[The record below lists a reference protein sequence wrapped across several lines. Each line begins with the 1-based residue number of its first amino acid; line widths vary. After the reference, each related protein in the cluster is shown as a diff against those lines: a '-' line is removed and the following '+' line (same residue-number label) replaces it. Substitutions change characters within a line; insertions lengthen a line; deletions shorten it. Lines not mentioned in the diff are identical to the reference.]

1 MDTFVE
7 QIVVKK
13 KGGKEWAIIAG
24 ILVAALILAAL
35 ALLLGPFALLLI
47 AGIGY
52 GAYWLITSQ
61 NIEYEYSVTNGD
73 IDIDQIIARRKRK
86 RIVSVSGQKIESMQ
100 PYKPEEYVGRQFD
113 RTVIAAPSAAEPGLW
128 CFTYSSKKNGRT
140 MVVFQ
145 PEERV
150 LSALKA
156 GLTKLVQLDMNRK
169 LAK

>member
-73 IDIDQIIARRKRK
+73 IDIDPRSSPGVNASASFPSPARRSNPCSPISR
-86 RIVSVSGQKIESMQ
+86 RNMWAASLT
-100 PYKPEEYVGRQFD
+100 GR
-113 RTVIAAPSAAEPGLW
+113 
-128 CFTYSSKKNGRT
+128 
-140 MVVFQ
+140 
-145 PEERV
+145 
-150 LSALKA
+150 
-156 GLTKLVQLDMNRK
+156 
-169 LAK
+169 

>member
-1 MDTFVE
+1 
-7 QIVVKK
+7 
-13 KGGKEWAIIAG
+13 
-24 ILVAALILAAL
+24 
-35 ALLLGPFALLLI
+35 
-47 AGIGY
+47 
-52 GAYWLITSQ
+52 
-61 NIEYEYSVTNGD
+61 
-73 IDIDQIIARRKRK
+73 
-86 RIVSVSGQKIESMQ
+86 MQ

-150 LSALKA
+150 LGALKA
-156 GLTKLVQLDMNRK
+156 GLTKRVQWDMNRK

>member
-61 NIEYEYSVTNGD
+61 NIEYEYSVTMEISISTPD
-73 IDIDQIIARRKRK
+73 HRPA
-86 RIVSVSGQKIESMQ
+86 
-100 PYKPEEYVGRQFD
+100 
-113 RTVIAAPSAAEPGLW
+113 
-128 CFTYSSKKNGRT
+128 
-140 MVVFQ
+140 
-145 PEERV
+145 
-150 LSALKA
+150 
-156 GLTKLVQLDMNRK
+156 
-169 LAK
+169 